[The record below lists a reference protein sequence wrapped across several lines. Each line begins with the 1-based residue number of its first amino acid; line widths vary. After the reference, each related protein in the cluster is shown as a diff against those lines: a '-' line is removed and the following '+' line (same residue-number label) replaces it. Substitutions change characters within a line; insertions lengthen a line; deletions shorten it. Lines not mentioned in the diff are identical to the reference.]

1 MAIAPPRGIRR
12 SALKREGIAMKGL
25 SKLATVLA
33 FGGCVALGHICPS
46 VAGDSTLAT
55 VKQRGQLL
63 CGVFGVIPGFSLP
76 DSKGVMRGI
85 DADSCRAV
93 AAAVLG
99 NPDKVKYVMLTAQQ
113 RLPALQA
120 GEVDVVFANV
130 TWTFGREVPTGL
142 AFPYIYYYDGQTFLV
157 KTSIGAKTVKELDG
171 ASICLTQGSTH
182 EANTQEYF
190 SRNGMK
196 YTSVVFADVSEARKA
211 FLAGRCDAMAGDGTS
226 LAGFKTSLGA
236 TAADYLI
243 LPEMISNEP
252 LAAAV
257 RKGDGQWL
265 DVVRWTHFAMLT
277 AEAAGIDSKNIGSF
291 ADSTDA
297 NVRRL
302 LGAEGGFGEMLG
314 LHNDWVVAV
323 IKGVGNFAEMW
334 DRNIIGIDRGL
345 NRLWIK
351 GGLQYAPPFR

>member
-1 MAIAPPRGIRR
+1 
-12 SALKREGIAMKGL
+12 MKGF
-25 SKLATVLA
+25 SKLAAVLVIGA
-33 FGGCVALGHICPS
+33 CVALSHTCPS
-46 VAGDSTLAT
+46 VAGETTLAT

-63 CGVFGVIPGFSLP
+63 CGVFGVVPGFSLP
-76 DSKGVMRGI
+76 DSKGVMKGI

-93 AAAVLG
+93 AAAVFG
-99 NPDKVKYVMLTAQQ
+99 DPDKVKYVMLTAQQ
-113 RLPALQA
+113 RLPALQS
-120 GEVDVVFANV
+120 GEVDIVFANL

-157 KTSIGAKTVKELDG
+157 KTSTRVKTVKELDG

-182 EANTQEYF
+182 EANVQEYF
-190 SRNGMK
+190 GRSGMK
-196 YTSVVFADVSEARKA
+196 YTPVVFADVSEARKA

-236 TAADYLI
+236 AAADYLI
-243 LPEMISNEP
+243 LPEMISSEP

-265 DVVRWTHFAMLT
+265 DVVQWIHFAMVN
-277 AEAAGIDSKNIGSF
+277 AEAMGIDSKNLGSF
-291 ADSTDA
+291 AKSTDA

-302 LGAEGGFGEMLG
+302 LGAEGGLGEMLG
-314 LHNDWVVAV
+314 LRNDWVVSI
-323 IKGVGNFAEMW
+323 IKGVGNFGEMW
-334 DRNIIGIDRGL
+334 DRNIVGVDRGL
-345 NRLWIK
+345 NRLWTQ